1 MVLSF
6 AQVIFSLLQ
15 WFFSSSAPISVSCP
29 DPVIDHPV
37 NLISRYI
44 SYALRI

>member
-15 WFFSSSAPISVSCP
+15 WFFSSSAPISVTLSGSG
-29 DPVIDHPV
+29 D
-37 NLISRYI
+37 
-44 SYALRI
+44 